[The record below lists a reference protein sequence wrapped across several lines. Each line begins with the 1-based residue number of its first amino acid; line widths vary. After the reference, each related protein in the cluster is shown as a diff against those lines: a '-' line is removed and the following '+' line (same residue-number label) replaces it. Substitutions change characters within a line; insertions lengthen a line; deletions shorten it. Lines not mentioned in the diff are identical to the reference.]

1 MRHSQFVVN
10 SPAWENHTWLVWV
23 SSFPPWVFHHSNELF
38 GRPFKSLLLLAWVRA
53 KRRMLPPPKKRRRAV
68 DDLDKSEDDLDE
80 SEDVIPDWH
89 ASFDLQS
96 RAAMLPEQAWV
107 QEALDVST
115 KLRARELKHVMWW
128 DAQALNP
135 ERAAL
140 YALPHLNYTHNTG
153 VVEFSVPPACCQPLA
168 SFLDEPS
175 SYNVN
180 GWLVMAGRTYPG
192 YAKYPY
198 VHSRFGQVSS
208 VQEVRTRPRARR
220 THILQSVGN

>member
-1 MRHSQFVVN
+1 
-10 SPAWENHTWLVWV
+10 
-23 SSFPPWVFHHSNELF
+23 
-38 GRPFKSLLLLAWVRA
+38 
-53 KRRMLPPPKKRRRAV
+53 MLGPPKKRKLYDASIAEAV

-115 KLRARELKHVMWW
+115 KLRARELKDVMWW

-208 VQEVRTRPRARR
+208 VQEVRTPPRARLLPH
-220 THILQSVGN
+220 TTGNHLTCPSTCLWHRERRCECLARQPATSSWRSSQRCVSS